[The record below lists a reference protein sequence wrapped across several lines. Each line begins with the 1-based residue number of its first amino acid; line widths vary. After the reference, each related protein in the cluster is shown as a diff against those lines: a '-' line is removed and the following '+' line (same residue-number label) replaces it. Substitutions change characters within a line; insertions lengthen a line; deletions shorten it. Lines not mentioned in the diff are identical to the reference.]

1 MEGIL
6 LLFFL
11 SFISLITSIINFV
24 RWKVNNGDEAKGK
37 NAAFSF
43 LLIAVVLLIIAY
55 VLLIQFGTGMGL

>member
-6 LLFFL
+6 FLFFL

-24 RWKVNNGDEAKGK
+24 RWRVSKDNEAVGK

-43 LLIAVVLLIIAY
+43 LLIGMVLLVIAY
-55 VLLIQFGTGMGL
+55 VLLIQLGTGMGL